1 MGDFP
6 AVRQLV
12 AQAVSPV
19 LAGAPSP
26 APAPPLYPLPL
37 DAARIAAT
45 AAAADAMDGVPP
57 LTAGSAAARHVRSRG
72 PRPRYSPS
80 AEDQRPQLGGELGL
94 DLLQHQVDQL
104 AAHEG
109 DCFLEL
115 SLDEVAAKIAAH
127 MRRPQQEIVQK
138 AELLEHCMQ
147 RAVQRSTRE
156 VVRRQLQRSMQGDG
170 QQEDREDED
179 DYELDMSQIRG
190 LSSG

>member
-45 AAAADAMDGVPP
+45 TAAADAMDGVPP
-57 LTAGSAAARHVRSRG
+57 LTAGSAAARHVWSRG

-94 DLLQHQVDQL
+94 DLLQ
-104 AAHEG
+104 
-109 DCFLEL
+109 
-115 SLDEVAAKIAAH
+115 
-127 MRRPQQEIVQK
+127 PP
-138 AELLEHCMQ
+138 
-147 RAVQRSTRE
+147 
-156 VVRRQLQRSMQGDG
+156 
-170 QQEDREDED
+170 
-179 DYELDMSQIRG
+179 
-190 LSSG
+190 